1 MNYPETITYLFQLQR
16 VGIKYT
22 LDNIQQFMA
31 VLDHPHRAWQAIHI
45 AGTNGKGSTAA
56 MIAAILQHAGLRV
69 GLYTSP
75 HLIDFTER
83 IRINGKP
90 IPRRMV
96 MEFVHRYRPLIETI
110 QPSFFEVAT
119 AMAFW
124 YFARESVDLAVIET
138 GMGGRLDSTNI
149 VHPVLTLITPID
161 FDHQHYL
168 GNTLAAIASE
178 KAGIIKPGIPCLTI
192 AQPDAVW
199 QVLERT
205 AREREAPFIY
215 LPSISQT
222 TLLQSHLQGNRFH
235 LRINDWK
242 LNDLWL
248 NLAGPHQVQNALLA
262 VGTIQQLGNII
273 NDPENAIRKGLQSVR
288 WWGRLEQVAV
298 SPTIIVDVSHNPAG
312 FRTTL
317 QFLKQQFPE
326 KPLAAIV
333 ALQEDK
339 NFQEIGKFV
348 ARVVDKTIV
357 TRFHHPKALKP
368 EVLLQAIHNHGGNA
382 TIFPN
387 LSRAIHEIHRN
398 HGIQHVWIIIGSHYL
413 AGEAYKILQ
422 KS

>member
-1 MNYPETITYLFQLQR
+1 MNYPETIAYLFQLQR

-31 VLDHPHRAWQAIHI
+31 ALDYPHRSWRAIHI

-56 MIAAILQHAGLRV
+56 MLASILKQAGLRV

-83 IRINGKP
+83 IRINGQP
-90 IPRRMV
+90 IPKRV
-96 MEFVHRYRPLIETI
+96 VVEFVQRYRSLIETI

-119 AMAFW
+119 ALAFW
-124 YFARESVDLAVIET
+124 YFAREAVDLAVIET

-149 VHPVLTLITPID
+149 VHPLLTLITPID
-161 FDHQHYL
+161 LDHQHYL
-168 GNTLAAIASE
+168 GHTLEAIAAE
-178 KAGIIKPGIPCLTI
+178 KAGIIKPDIPCLTVT
-192 AQPDAVW
+192 QPEAARR
-199 QVLERT
+199 VLEQT
-205 AREREAPFIY
+205 AQKRGAPFIY
-215 LPSISQT
+215 LPSISRT
-222 TLLQSHLQGNRFH
+222 TLLQSNLQGNRFH
-235 LRINDWK
+235 LTLNDWQ

-248 NLAGPHQVQNALLA
+248 NLAGPHQIQNALLA

-273 NDPENAIRKGLQSVR
+273 SDPETAIRKGLQSVR
-288 WWGRLEQVAV
+288 WWGRLEQVAT
-298 SPTIIVDVSHNPAG
+298 SPIVIVDVSHNPAG

-317 QFLKQQFPE
+317 QFLKQQFPQT
-326 KPLAAIV
+326 PLAAII

-348 ARVVDKTIV
+348 AKTVDKTIV
-357 TRFHHPKALKP
+357 TRFQHPKALKP
-368 EVLLQAIHNHGGNA
+368 EVLLQVIRNHGGSA

-387 LSRAIHEIHRN
+387 LSQAIHEIHRN
-398 HGIQHVWIIIGSHYL
+398 HGIQYVWIIIGSHYL

-422 KS
+422 MS